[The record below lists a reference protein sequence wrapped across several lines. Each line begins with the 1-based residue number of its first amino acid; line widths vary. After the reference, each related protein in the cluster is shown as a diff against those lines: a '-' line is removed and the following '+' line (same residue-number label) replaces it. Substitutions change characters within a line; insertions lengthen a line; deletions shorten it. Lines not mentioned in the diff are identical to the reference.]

1 MKIKIE
7 ASIPEDKLRECAF
20 DEEKK
25 LELAKEIANKSLRD
39 IEFEL
44 YMAAIIGGKQE

>member
-1 MKIKIE
+1 MRIKIE
-7 ASIPEDKLRECAF
+7 SSVPEDKLRECAF

-25 LELAKEIANKSLRD
+25 QALAKEIANKLLRD

-44 YMAAIIGGKQE
+44 YMDVIDGGQT